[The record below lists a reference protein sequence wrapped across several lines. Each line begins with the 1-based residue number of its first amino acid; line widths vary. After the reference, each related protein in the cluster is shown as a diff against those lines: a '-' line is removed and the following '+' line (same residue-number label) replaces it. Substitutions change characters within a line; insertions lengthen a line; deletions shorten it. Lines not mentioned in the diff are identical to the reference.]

1 MLGKV
6 AFLSSVIAGVSFAG
20 ISGYVQLP
28 NAEPV
33 SGAVVT
39 QYSTGKTATTDA
51 TGYFLIEESTG
62 FLSEMDA
69 SLPVFP
75 QNARVSLFSLQGRM
89 IAEKTLL
96 LESEE
101 MDLSE
106 EFSKLPSGMYVARIQ
121 RGTSTETFKLSKSA
135 RSGKVLL
142 EKMQGKRVLQ
152 KSLAGDSLGISF
164 DGKSLVPQIALADD
178 DADLGVIQ
186 ISRKTVGGSLPSQE
200 SAVSVSLVGSG
211 GESLSLYANID
222 NGNLSYAAV
231 SDWMLYDANRTWT
244 VSAVGSSGEGRTYAS
259 DAVQSVTLNLA
270 AAKSSSSVAESSSS
284 MADTTRVSLN
294 FAVSQ
299 VENSDYATES
309 VYLSGVENALGISAS
324 DIANKLNSSVF
335 YYAVEPDGSLN
346 ANITAT
352 GDAGN
357 WYNASGSVTEYSAS
371 PAVFSEVEL
380 STLTASVG
388 HYPGLSAGNVYTMRQ
403 ALIYVKSS
411 SQVIQVTWTI
421 QLSIVASGN
430 SSSSSKQSSSS
441 TQSSSSAGRSSSSSS
456 SPVLSSSSVQSS
468 SSQITLSDLQSSNPD
483 LYKFVNWEWTYR
495 LAANSTVYADDYR
508 IESNTNLTP
517 YQIVRNGGSLTFCV
531 QWQTT
536 KSLSATRRD
545 RMVKMLNRMI
555 DNWTK
560 YLKNYEDWP
569 YDSIPVYVHWGVLDG
584 NVVTDAA
591 NVEVITAGKTSTDQ
605 NSEWTTSLLV
615 PDCDG
620 SYDEFFA
627 VVEGYTSYSTDMWGF
642 ADYGAG
648 FWVSDEHVIASLDA
662 GEYVVPHI
670 VAHESG
676 HNFGLPDFYNSCDY
690 PDANFSP
697 LTSSS
702 YSGTYLPSM
711 IMNSGSSSVV
721 TEADYWLLRKIWTEI
736 KSKMEY

>member
-6 AFLSSVIAGVSFAG
+6 VFFSFAIAGFSFAG

-51 TGYFLIEESTG
+51 SGYFLIEESTG
-62 FLSEMDA
+62 FSIGAEA
-69 SLPVFP
+69 SLSVFP
-75 QNARVSLFSLQGRM
+75 QNAKVSLFSLQGRM
-89 IAEKTLL
+89 IAEKTIL

-101 MDLSE
+101 MDLSRT
-106 EFSKLPSGMYVARIQ
+106 FPKLPSGIYVAQIQ

-135 RSGKVLL
+135 RGGKVHL
-142 EKMQGKRVLQ
+142 EKAVGKKALQ

-164 DGKSLVPQIALADD
+164 DGKTLVPQMVLADD
-178 DADLGVIQ
+178 DADLGVIR
-186 ISRKTVGGSLPSQE
+186 ISRKTVSGSVPAQE

-211 GESLSLYANID
+211 GESFVLNANVD
-222 NGNLSYAAV
+222 NENFSYAAV

-244 VSAVGSSGEGRTYAS
+244 VSAVGSSGEGATNVS
-259 DAVQSVTLNLA
+259 DAVQNVTLNLVA
-270 AAKSSSSVAESSSS
+270 TKSSSSVAESSSS
-284 MADTTRVSLN
+284 SADTTRVSLDY
-294 FAVSQ
+294 AVSQ
-299 VENSDYATES
+299 WENSVYATES

-324 DIANKLNSSVF
+324 EIANELNSSVF
-335 YYAVEPDGSLN
+335 YYAVESDGSLN

-352 GDAGN
+352 GNAGN
-357 WYNASGSVTEYSAS
+357 WYDANGDVTEYSAS
-371 PAVFSEVEL
+371 PAVFSEVDL
-380 STLTASVG
+380 STLTANVG
-388 HYPGLSAGNVYTMRQ
+388 HYPGLAAGNVYTMRQ
-403 ALIYVKSS
+403 SLIYVKSGA
-411 SQVIQVTWTI
+411 QVIQVTWTI
-421 QLSIVASGN
+421 RLSVVASVSSSSSFGQSSSSSAVVQSSSSVN
-430 SSSSSKQSSSS
+430 SSSSVS
-441 TQSSSSAGRSSSSSS
+441 SSSSA
-456 SPVLSSSSVQSS
+456 QSS
-468 SSQITLSDLQSSNPD
+468 SSQITLSDLQSSNSD

-517 YQIVRNGGSLTFCV
+517 YQIVKNSGKLTFCV

-536 KSLSATRRD
+536 KSLSSTRRD
-545 RMVKMLNRMI
+545 RMVKMLNQMI
-555 DNWTK
+555 NNWTK
-560 YLKNYEDWP
+560 YLKNYDGWP
-569 YDSIPVYVHWGVLDG
+569 YDSIPVSVHWGVLDE

-591 NVEVITAGKTSTDQ
+591 SGEVITAGKTSVDQ
-605 NSEWTTSLLV
+605 NSEWTTSVLV

-627 VVEGYTSYSTDMWGF
+627 VVEGYTSYSTNMWGF

-676 HNFGLPDFYNSCDY
+676 HNFGLPDFYNSCDF

-702 YSGTYLPSM
+702 YSGTYQPAM

-721 TEADYWLLRKIWTEI
+721 TDADYWLLRKIWTEI
-736 KSKMEY
+736 KSNMGY